1 MAYRP
6 ELVEE
11 MMKTTFDFHKED
23 LFEKYEPVLY
33 QVIKDPKDL
42 ADQESLYETHDRF
55 LDQT

>member
-1 MAYRP
+1 MNIDAETAEKLGMSTEEFVRSQTEEPMVYRP

-33 QVIKDPKDL
+33 
-42 ADQESLYETHDRF
+42 
-55 LDQT
+55 